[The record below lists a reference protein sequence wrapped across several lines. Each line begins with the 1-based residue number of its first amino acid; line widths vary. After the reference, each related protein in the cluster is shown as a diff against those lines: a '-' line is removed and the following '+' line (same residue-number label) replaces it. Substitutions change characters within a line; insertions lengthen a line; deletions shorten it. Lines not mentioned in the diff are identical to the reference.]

1 MQNQKPSDLPQDKP
15 AEATETQAAPEDL
28 GEASGVAAEV
38 AEAAAAEA
46 EAAAAA
52 QAAADAAAA
61 EAELDPLTVMQS
73 EIENLNA
80 EMAKLKDQALRA
92 MADAENT
99 RRRAERDKADA
110 VKYASLPLLRDLV
123 KVADNMSRALAH
135 GGSEEEEE
143 SASAKALRDG
153 VALTEKELLAAFNRH
168 GATKIDPAG
177 EPLDP
182 ERHEAMI
189 EIPDENAEPGTIVQ
203 VFEPGW
209 ILHGRLIRPARVG
222 VARKP

>member
-1 MQNQKPSDLPQDKP
+1 MQDQKTSD
-15 AEATETQAAPEDL
+15 APE
-28 GEASGVAAEV
+28 EKAAEEAKPNENGQAEPQQETV
-38 AEAAAAEA
+38 AEKEAAETPA
-46 EAAAAA
+46 GEEA
-52 QAAADAAAA
+52 DDVLLTD
-61 EAELDPLTVMQS
+61 EEILDPMALMQT
-73 EIENLNA
+73 EIDSLRA
-80 EMAKLKDQALRA
+80 EVAKLKDQALRA

-99 RRRAERDKADA
+99 RRRAERDKSDA

-135 GGSEEEEE
+135 VASDEEE
-143 SASAKALRDG
+143 SAGAKALRDG
-153 VALTEKELLAAFNRH
+153 VALTEKEMLAAFNRH

-177 EPLDP
+177 ETLDP

-209 ILHGRLIRPARVG
+209 ILNGRLIRPARVG

>member
-1 MQNQKPSDLPQDKP
+1 MQNQKPSDLPEDKP
-15 AEATETQAAPEDL
+15 ADEAPSEAQPGPEDL
-28 GEASGVAAEV
+28 GEAPGVAAEA

-46 EAAAAA
+46 EAA
-52 QAAADAAAA
+52 
-61 EAELDPLTVMQS
+61 EAEVVEEDLDPVAVLQA
-73 EIENLNA
+73 EIEILNI

-99 RRRAERDKADA
+99 RRRVERDKADA

-135 GGSEEEEE
+135 GGGEDEEE
-143 SASAKALRDG
+143 SASAKALREG
-153 VALTEKELLAAFNRH
+153 VALTEKELLAAFDRH
-168 GATKIDPAG
+168 GAIKIDPAG
-177 EPLDP
+177 QPLDP

-222 VARKP
+222 VAKKP

>member
-1 MQNQKPSDLPQDKP
+1 MQNQKPSDLHQEKP
-15 AEATETQAAPEDL
+15 ANEAPSETQPGPEDL
-28 GEASGVAAEV
+28 GEAPGVAAEA

-46 EAAAAA
+46 EAA
-52 QAAADAAAA
+52 QAEVVEED
-61 EAELDPLTVMQS
+61 LDPVAALQA
-73 EIENLNA
+73 EIEILNI

-99 RRRAERDKADA
+99 RRRVERDKADA

-135 GGSEEEEE
+135 GGGEDKEE
-143 SASAKALRDG
+143 SAGAKALREG
-153 VALTEKELLAAFNRH
+153 VALTEKELLAAFDRH
-168 GATKIDPAG
+168 GVIKIDPAG
-177 EPLDP
+177 QPLDP

-222 VARKP
+222 VAKKP

>member
-1 MQNQKPSDLPQDKP
+1 MQNQKPSDMPEEKP
-15 AEATETQAAPEDL
+15 AEEAAAETEPAPEDL
-28 GEASGVAAEV
+28 GEAPGVAAEV
-38 AEAAAAEA
+38 AEAAAAAA
-46 EAAAAA
+46 E
-52 QAAADAAAA
+52 DAAA
-61 EAELDPLTVMQS
+61 EGEMELDPLTVMQA
-73 EIENLNA
+73 EIETLNA
-80 EMAKLKDQALRA
+80 EMARLKDQALRA

-99 RRRAERDKADA
+99 RRRAERDKNDA
-110 VKYASLPLLRDLV
+110 IKYASLPLLRDLV

-135 GGSEEEEE
+135 GGNEEEEE
-143 SASAKALRDG
+143 SAGAKALRDG

-189 EIPDENAEPGTIVQ
+189 EIPDEEAEPGTIVQ